1 MQAPPRSSSDSP
13 AMARHGSN
21 ASSRTARRAPRV
33 SGTTRTRRNSCWCSP
48 AQRGSNSPMV
58 RCSRSAPA
66 TLSTS
71 RRVTAIGSSGPTRT
85 ARPCGSRCSTNPVI
99 PAAAKWRAGTHE
111 DGQMPSWHK
120 PVFIGSGFSLA
131 GCPGITIAQ
140 RCAMPNQ
147 LPNPGE
153 VFLDHT
159 AFFVPAMDAA
169 ADALERCGFR
179 LTPFTV
185 QTNREGGATVPSGTG
200 NRCAMLKNGYLE
212 LLTATSDTP
221 LSAQLRERIADH
233 AGLHLAAFTT
243 ADAAAEHRRL
253 AAAGFPTLPLV
264 DMRRPVGDDFARF
277 TIARIAHGTMPEGRA
292 QFLTHHTEP
301 LVWLPDMLDHPNGAE
316 ALTALWIAA
325 DDPAEPAERF
335 AQFTGR
341 PARDEGAVT
350 TIALDRGALNFATPA
365 YLANALG
372 IVST

>member
-1 MQAPPRSSSDSP
+1 
-13 AMARHGSN
+13 MA
-21 ASSRTARRAPRV
+21 
-33 SGTTRTRRNSCWCSP
+33 
-48 AQRGSNSPMV
+48 
-58 RCSRSAPA
+58 
-66 TLSTS
+66 
-71 RRVTAIGSSGPTRT
+71 
-85 ARPCGSRCSTNPVI
+85 
-99 PAAAKWRAGTHE
+99 K
-111 DGQMPSWHK
+111 
-120 PVFIGSGFSLA
+120 
-131 GCPGITIAQ
+131 
-140 RCAMPNQ
+140 Q
-147 LPNPGE
+147 LPGLGE

-159 AFFVPAMDAA
+159 AFFVPTMEEA

-212 LLTATSDTP
+212 VLAATHDTP

-233 AGLHLAAFTT
+233 AGLHLAAFTS

-253 AAAGFPTLPLV
+253 TEAGFPTLPLV

-277 TIARIAHGTMPEGRA
+277 TIARVAHGTMPEGRA

-341 PARDEGAVT
+341 AARQEGAMRS
-350 TIALDRGALNFATPA
+350 IALDRGALHFATPSH
-365 YLANALG
+365 LKGALG
-372 IVST
+372 VEPAGKLPCLVAASIAVASLAKLKACLAGSGLSSRRVAAGIAVTLPRALGDALLFHEG